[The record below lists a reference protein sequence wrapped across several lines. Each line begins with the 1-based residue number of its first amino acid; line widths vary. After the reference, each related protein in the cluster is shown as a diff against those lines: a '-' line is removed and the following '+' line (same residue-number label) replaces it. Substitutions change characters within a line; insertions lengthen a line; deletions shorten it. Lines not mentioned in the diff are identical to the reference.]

1 MSQEKTIIPELLKK
15 KIENNENPTEKC
27 NDKTQMLTP
36 KTQVGKNAGQEPA
49 PTPAPAAAPAAAA
62 APAPAPA
69 PAADNNGCWRIYH
82 PAKYTESG
90 TPRAENVIQLQD
102 RPIMGM
108 LFTISNGGKAEIFPL
123 YMGRNVVGRTAAA
136 DVCLNEESISQE
148 QAIIL
153 VRKYDKNKIYFTI
166 VDNGSSNGTFI
177 NGELV
182 EELETHLLEDG
193 SILDFGSGYKM
204 KFFKLLGEELGLKP
218 NPCFKAAK
226 FIQPVQQDNGEERT
240 RLYFGRA
247 ESNPRPAPAPHPTPA
262 PQPAAHQTPQPIQFP
277 QTPLDDND
285 EPRTVLYT
293 K

>member
-1 MSQEKTIIPELLKK
+1 
-15 KIENNENPTEKC
+15 
-27 NDKTQMLTP
+27 
-36 KTQVGKNAGQEPA
+36 
-49 PTPAPAAAPAAAA
+49 
-62 APAPAPA
+62 
-69 PAADNNGCWRIYH
+69 
-82 PAKYTESG
+82 
-90 TPRAENVIQLQD
+90 
-102 RPIMGM
+102 MGM

-123 YMGRNVVGRTAAA
+123 YMGRNVVGRKAEA

-153 VRKYDKNKIYFTI
+153 VRRYDKNKIHFTI
-166 VDNGSSNGTFI
+166 VDNGSSNGTLI
-177 NGELV
+177 NGELI

-226 FIQPVQQDNGEERT
+226 FIQPVQQNNGEERT
-240 RLYFGRA
+240 RLYFGGA
-247 ESNPRPAPAPHPTPA
+247 GSNPRPAPASHPAPA
-262 PQPAAHQTPQPIQFP
+262 PQPAAHQTPQPIQYP

>member
-1 MSQEKTIIPELLKK
+1 
-15 KIENNENPTEKC
+15 
-27 NDKTQMLTP
+27 
-36 KTQVGKNAGQEPA
+36 
-49 PTPAPAAAPAAAA
+49 
-62 APAPAPA
+62 
-69 PAADNNGCWRIYH
+69 
-82 PAKYTESG
+82 
-90 TPRAENVIQLQD
+90 
-102 RPIMGM
+102 MGM

-123 YMGRNVVGRTAAA
+123 YMGRNEVGRTAEA
-136 DVCLNEESISQE
+136 DVCLNEESISQK

-153 VRKYDKNKIYFTI
+153 VRRYDKNKIHFTI
-166 VDNGSSNGTFI
+166 VDNGSSNGTLI
-177 NGELV
+177 NGELI

-226 FIQPVQQDNGEERT
+226 FIQPVQQNNGEERT
-240 RLYFGRA
+240 RLYFGGA
-247 ESNPRPAPAPHPTPA
+247 GSNPRPAPASHPAPA
-262 PQPAAHQTPQPIQFP
+262 PQPAAHQTPQPIQYP

>member
-15 KIENNENPTEKC
+15 KIENNENATEKC
-27 NDKTQMLTP
+27 NEKTQMLTP

-49 PTPAPAAAPAAAA
+49 PAA

-69 PAADNNGCWRIYH
+69 AGNIDAGGPTVLQDTPKAA
-82 PAKYTESG
+82 PQ
-90 TPRAENVIQLQD
+90 TPKNVIQLQD
-102 RPIMGM
+102 RPIVGM

-153 VRKYDKNKIYFTI
+153 VRKYDKNKIHFTI
-166 VDNGSSNGTFI
+166 VDNGSSNGTLI

-226 FIQPVQQDNGEERT
+226 FIQPVQQNNGEERT

-247 ESNPRPAPAPHPTPA
+247 ESNPRPAPAPHPAPA
-262 PQPAAHQTPQPIQFP
+262 PQPAAQQAPQPIQYP

>member
-1 MSQEKTIIPELLKK
+1 
-15 KIENNENPTEKC
+15 
-27 NDKTQMLTP
+27 
-36 KTQVGKNAGQEPA
+36 
-49 PTPAPAAAPAAAA
+49 
-62 APAPAPA
+62 
-69 PAADNNGCWRIYH
+69 
-82 PAKYTESG
+82 
-90 TPRAENVIQLQD
+90 
-102 RPIMGM
+102 M
-108 LFTISNGGKAEIFPL
+108 LFTISNDGKAEIFPL
-123 YMGRNVVGRTAAA
+123 YMGRNEVGRTAAA
-136 DVCLNEESISQE
+136 DVCLNEESISQK

-153 VRKYDKNKIYFTI
+153 VRRYDKNKIHFTI

-226 FIQPVQQDNGEERT
+226 FIQPVQQNNGEERT
-240 RLYFGRA
+240 RLYFGNA
-247 ESNPRPAPAPHPTPA
+247 GSNPRPAPASHPAPA

>member
-15 KIENNENPTEKC
+15 KIENNENATEKC

-49 PTPAPAAAPAAAA
+49 PAPAPAA

-69 PAADNNGCWRIYH
+69 AGNIDAGGPTVLQDTPKAA
-82 PAKYTESG
+82 PQ
-90 TPRAENVIQLQD
+90 TPKNVIQLQD
-102 RPIMGM
+102 RPIVGM

-123 YMGRNVVGRTAAA
+123 YMGRNEVGRTAEA
-136 DVCLNEESISQE
+136 DVCLNEESISQK

-153 VRKYDKNKIYFTI
+153 VRRYDKNKIHFTI

-226 FIQPVQQDNGEERT
+226 FIQPVQQNNGEERT

-247 ESNPRPAPAPHPTPA
+247 ESNPRPAPAPHPAPA
-262 PQPAAHQTPQPIQFP
+262 PQPAAHQTPQPIQYP

>member
-15 KIENNENPTEKC
+15 KIENNENATEKC

-49 PTPAPAAAPAAAA
+49 P
-62 APAPAPA
+62 APA
-69 PAADNNGCWRIYH
+69 PAAGNIDAGG
-82 PAKYTESG
+82 PTVLQD
-90 TPRAENVIQLQD
+90 TPKAAPQTPKNVIQLQD
-102 RPIMGM
+102 RPIVGM

-123 YMGRNVVGRTAAA
+123 YMGRNEVGRTATA

-153 VRKYDKNKIYFTI
+153 VRKYDKNKIHFTI
-166 VDNGSSNGTFI
+166 VDNGSSNGTLI
-177 NGELV
+177 NGELI

-240 RLYFGRA
+240 RLYFGGA
-247 ESNPRPAPAPHPTPA
+247 GSNPRPAPASHPAPA
-262 PQPAAHQTPQPIQFP
+262 PQPAAHQTPQPIQYP

>member
-15 KIENNENPTEKC
+15 KIENNENATEKC

-49 PTPAPAAAPAAAA
+49 PAPAPAAAPAAAA

-69 PAADNNGCWRIYH
+69 AGNIDAGGPTVLQDTPKAA
-82 PAKYTESG
+82 PQ
-90 TPRAENVIQLQD
+90 TPKNVIQLQD
-102 RPIMGM
+102 RPIVGM

-136 DVCLNEESISQE
+136 DVCLNEESISLE

-153 VRKYDKNKIYFTI
+153 VRKYDKNKIHFTI
-166 VDNGSSNGTFI
+166 VDNGSSNGTLI
-177 NGELV
+177 NGELI

-226 FIQPVQQDNGEERT
+226 FIQPVQQNNGEERT
-240 RLYFGRA
+240 RLYFGNA
-247 ESNPRPAPAPHPTPA
+247 GSNPRPAPAPHPAPA

>member
-15 KIENNENPTEKC
+15 KIENNENATEKC

-49 PTPAPAAAPAAAA
+49 PAPAPAA

-69 PAADNNGCWRIYH
+69 AGNIDAGGPTVLQDTPKAA
-82 PAKYTESG
+82 PQ
-90 TPRAENVIQLQD
+90 TPKNVIQLQD
-102 RPIMGM
+102 RPIVGM

-123 YMGRNVVGRTAAA
+123 YMGRNEVGRTAEA
-136 DVCLNEESISQE
+136 DVCLNEESISQK

-153 VRKYDKNKIYFTI
+153 VRRYDKNKIHFTI

-240 RLYFGRA
+240 RLYFGNA
-247 ESNPRPAPAPHPTPA
+247 GSNPRPAPAPHPAPA
-262 PQPAAHQTPQPIQFP
+262 PQPAAQQTPQPIQYP

>member
-15 KIENNENPTEKC
+15 KIENNENATEKC

-49 PTPAPAAAPAAAA
+49 P
-62 APAPAPA
+62 APA
-69 PAADNNGCWRIYH
+69 PAAGNIDAGG
-82 PAKYTESG
+82 PTVLQD
-90 TPRAENVIQLQD
+90 TPKAAPQTPKNVIQLQD
-102 RPIMGM
+102 RPIVGM

-153 VRKYDKNKIYFTI
+153 VRKYDKNKIHFTI
-166 VDNGSSNGTFI
+166 VDNGSSNGTLI

-226 FIQPVQQDNGEERT
+226 FIQPVQQNNGEERT

-247 ESNPRPAPAPHPTPA
+247 ESNPRPAPAPHPAPA
-262 PQPAAHQTPQPIQFP
+262 PQSAAHQTPQPIQFP

>member
-15 KIENNENPTEKC
+15 KIENNENATEKC

-49 PTPAPAAAPAAAA
+49 PAPAPAATPAPAAAAGNIDAGGPTVLQDTPKA
-62 APAPAPA
+62 APQ
-69 PAADNNGCWRIYH
+69 
-82 PAKYTESG
+82 
-90 TPRAENVIQLQD
+90 TPKNVIQLQD
-102 RPIMGM
+102 RPIVGM

-123 YMGRNVVGRTAAA
+123 YMGRNEVGRTAEA
-136 DVCLNEESISQE
+136 DVCLNEESISQK

-153 VRKYDKNKIYFTI
+153 VRRYDKNKIHFTI
-166 VDNGSSNGTFI
+166 VDNGSSNGTLI
-177 NGELV
+177 NGELI

-226 FIQPVQQDNGEERT
+226 FIQPVQQNNGEERT
-240 RLYFGRA
+240 RLYFGGA
-247 ESNPRPAPAPHPTPA
+247 GSNPRPAPASHPAPA
-262 PQPAAHQTPQPIQFP
+262 PQPAAQQTPQPIQFP

>member
-15 KIENNENPTEKC
+15 KIENNENATEKC

-49 PTPAPAAAPAAAA
+49 P
-62 APAPAPA
+62 APA
-69 PAADNNGCWRIYH
+69 PAAGNIDAGG
-82 PAKYTESG
+82 PTVLQD
-90 TPRAENVIQLQD
+90 TPKAAPQTPKNVIQLQD
-102 RPIMGM
+102 RPIVGM

-123 YMGRNVVGRTAAA
+123 YMGRNEVGRTATA

-153 VRKYDKNKIYFTI
+153 VRRYDKNKIHFTI

-226 FIQPVQQDNGEERT
+226 FIQPVQQNNGEERT
-240 RLYFGRA
+240 RLYFGGA
-247 ESNPRPAPAPHPTPA
+247 GSNPRPAPAPHPAPA
-262 PQPAAHQTPQPIQFP
+262 PQPAAQQTPQPIQFP

>member
-15 KIENNENPTEKC
+15 KIENNENATEKC

-49 PTPAPAAAPAAAA
+49 PAPAPAA

-69 PAADNNGCWRIYH
+69 AGNIDAGGPTVLQDTPKAA
-82 PAKYTESG
+82 PQ
-90 TPRAENVIQLQD
+90 TPKNVIQLQD
-102 RPIMGM
+102 RAIVGM

-123 YMGRNVVGRTAAA
+123 YMGRNEVGRTAEA
-136 DVCLNEESISQE
+136 DVCLNEESISQK

-153 VRKYDKNKIYFTI
+153 VRRYDKNKIHFTI
-166 VDNGSSNGTFI
+166 VDNGSSNGTLI
-177 NGELV
+177 NGELI

-226 FIQPVQQDNGEERT
+226 FIQPVQQNNGEERT
-240 RLYFGRA
+240 RLYFGGA
-247 ESNPRPAPAPHPTPA
+247 GSNPRPAPASHPAPA
-262 PQPAAHQTPQPIQFP
+262 PQPAAHQTPQPIQYP

>member
-15 KIENNENPTEKC
+15 KIENNENATEKC

-49 PTPAPAAAPAAAA
+49 P
-62 APAPAPA
+62 APA
-69 PAADNNGCWRIYH
+69 PAAGNIDAGG
-82 PAKYTESG
+82 PTVLQD
-90 TPRAENVIQLQD
+90 TPKAAPQTPKNVIQLQD
-102 RPIMGM
+102 RPIVGM

-123 YMGRNVVGRTAAA
+123 YMGRNEVGRTAEA
-136 DVCLNEESISQE
+136 DVCLNEESISQK

-153 VRKYDKNKIYFTI
+153 VRRYDKNKIHFTI

-240 RLYFGRA
+240 RLYFGGA
-247 ESNPRPAPAPHPTPA
+247 GSNPRPAPAPHPAPA

>member
-15 KIENNENPTEKC
+15 KIENNENATEKC

-49 PTPAPAAAPAAAA
+49 PAPAPAA

-69 PAADNNGCWRIYH
+69 AGNIDAGGPTVLQDTPKAA
-82 PAKYTESG
+82 PQ
-90 TPRAENVIQLQD
+90 TPKNVIQLQD
-102 RPIMGM
+102 RPIVGM

-123 YMGRNVVGRTAAA
+123 YMGRNEVGRTAEA
-136 DVCLNEESISQE
+136 DVCLNEESISQK

-153 VRKYDKNKIYFTI
+153 VRRYDKNKIHFTI

-226 FIQPVQQDNGEERT
+226 FIQPVQQNNGEERT

-247 ESNPRPAPAPHPTPA
+247 ESNPRPAPAPHPAPA